1 MNDAYVVMN
10 RASGKGPDSQWFD
23 FSSGGYAPPI
33 RVEWDLDTMHIVVP
47 ENIATSLIRNGHAR
61 SMTSQEREEY
71 ALSSEKTDPPTKE
84 TKP

>member
-33 RVEWDLDTMHIVVP
+33 RIEWDLDTMHIVVP
-47 ENIATSLIRNGHAR
+47 HNVAVTLIKNGHAR

-71 ALSSEKTDPPTKE
+71 TLSPEKTDPLTKE

>member
-1 MNDAYVVMN
+1 VNDAYVVMN
-10 RASGKGPDSQWFD
+10 RISGKGPDSQWFD

-61 SMTSQEREEY
+61 SMTSQERDEY
-71 ALSSEKTDPPTKE
+71 VLSSEKTDPPTKE